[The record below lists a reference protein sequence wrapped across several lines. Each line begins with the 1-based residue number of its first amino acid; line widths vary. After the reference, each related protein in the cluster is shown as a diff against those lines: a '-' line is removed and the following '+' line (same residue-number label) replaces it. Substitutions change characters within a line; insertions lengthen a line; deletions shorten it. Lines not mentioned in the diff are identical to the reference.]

1 MLKKYSKFKSIILP
15 NNKLN
20 YFVFS
25 IISIGFITG
34 CIFLLLISESDKKII
49 ISSLNNFINNINDN
63 SLELLKNIGLI
74 NLCYIFLLIIFSLS
88 IIGNVLNI
96 TIIYFKSFI
105 LGFTISS
112 IFFTFGIKGIFLSI
126 IYLIPSNII
135 NLFVIYLLGIY
146 SLMFSYKLIGQLFNK
161 KNNYIKIFI
170 KKYIFIIIICLLLT
184 ILSTAFETFIF
195 PLLLKLLKNIIKF

>member
-20 YFVFS
+20 HFVFS

-34 CIFLLLISESDKKII
+34 CIFLLLISESDKKVII
-49 ISSLNNFINNINDN
+49 CSLNNFVNNMNNN

-74 NLCYIFLLIIFSLS
+74 NLCYIFLLIVFSLS
-88 IIGNVLNI
+88 IIGNLLNVI
-96 TIIYFKSFI
+96 IIYFKSFI

-112 IFFTFGIKGIFLSI
+112 IFFVYGIKGFLLAI

-146 SLMFSYKLIGQLFNK
+146 SLMFSYKLVGQLFNK
-161 KNNYIKIFI
+161 KNN
-170 KKYIFIIIICLLLT
+170 
-184 ILSTAFETFIF
+184 
-195 PLLLKLLKNIIKF
+195 